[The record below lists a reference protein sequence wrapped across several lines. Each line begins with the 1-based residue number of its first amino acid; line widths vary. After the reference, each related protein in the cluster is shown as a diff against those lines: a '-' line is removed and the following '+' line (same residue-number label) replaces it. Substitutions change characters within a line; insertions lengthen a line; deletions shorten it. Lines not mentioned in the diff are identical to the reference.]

1 MTTLHILNAAP
12 THNSQLTSC
21 LRMVSSGD
29 AILLC
34 GEAVQALRVG
44 SAAQQLLEKQPNY
57 QLYALQED
65 VEARGID
72 PAGAAQL
79 ALTLVD
85 YPEFVALTVKYTRVN
100 SWT

>member
-12 THNSQLTSC
+12 AQHTQLNSC
-21 LRMVSSGD
+21 LRVLAPGD

-34 GEAVQALRVG
+34 GEAVQALRAG
-44 SAAQQLLEKQPNY
+44 SAAAQQLLEKQSNY

-65 VEARGID
+65 VEARAID
-72 PAGAAQL
+72 PQPAV
-79 ALTLVD
+79 TLLD
-85 YPEFVALTVKYTRVN
+85 YPAFVALTVKYTRVN

>member
-12 THNSQLTSC
+12 THNSQLSSC

-34 GEAVQALRVG
+34 GEAVQTLRSG
-44 SAAQQLLEKQPNY
+44 SAAAEQLLACQQKY
-57 QLYALQED
+57 HLYALQED
-65 VEARGID
+65 VAARAID
-72 PAGAAQL
+72 TAQL
-79 ALTLVD
+79 AVTLVD